1 MQSSKK
7 DLLIYTK
14 NKPLPEFKESLP
26 PDNNPTGK
34 VPDGVKP
41 FNSNTLSLSSLKQ
54 EKKT

>member
-41 FNSNTLSLSSLKQ
+41 FNSNTLSLSSL
-54 EKKT
+54 